1 MYKLYIFLNV
11 CFRDLAVRVETEG
24 EMGVKRDGSVVWL
37 LDWEGQHA
45 TGM

>member
-1 MYKLYIFLNV
+1 M
-11 CFRDLAVRVETEG
+11 RVETEG